1 MLDNLFHKKHPN
13 VSQKREEENKENIL
27 SSVEDAKTNTFM
39 LLAKKED
46 AEVKR
51 NTMKWKKNHADLFEE
66 KLGEQT
72 RSENK
77 VKAKGQKEVFKT

>member
-1 MLDNLFHKKHPN
+1 MAVLILRNHSNYFTLDNLFHKKHPN

-39 LLAKKED
+39 PLAKKED

-51 NTMKWKKNHADLFEE
+51 NTMK
-66 KLGEQT
+66 
-72 RSENK
+72 
-77 VKAKGQKEVFKT
+77 